1 VDPVWYGPVGWSIF
15 VLCCILMGLLG
26 ADSRPGFSG
35 GRTDV
40 KERWFVH
47 SRHD

>member
-1 VDPVWYGPVGWSIF
+1 MDAWAQPLAFTI
-15 VLCCILMGLLG
+15 LAIACILMGLFG
-26 ADSRPGFSG
+26 AESRPGFAG

-47 SRHD
+47 SRND

>member
-1 VDPVWYGPVGWSIF
+1 MDAWAQPLAFTILVIA
-15 VLCCILMGLLG
+15 CILMGLFG
-26 ADSRPGFSG
+26 AESRPGFAG

-47 SRHD
+47 SRNE

>member
-1 VDPVWYGPVGWSIF
+1 MEALYLPVAL
-15 VLCCILMGLLG
+15 VLLALACLVMGLFG
-26 ADSRPGFSG
+26 AESRPGFVD

-47 SRHD
+47 SKSD

>member
-1 VDPVWYGPVGWSIF
+1 MWWYQPLAFGILAVA
-15 VLCCILMGLLG
+15 CILMGLFG
-26 ADSRPGFSG
+26 AESRPHFMTGKL
-35 GRTDV
+35 DP